1 MDTNLIEQIVRSIL
15 SDPSMQAMLGS
26 SQSAAK
32 QGRRALVLI
41 SNTPDIAQRLAFV
54 SEKWGSMYELQ
65 AVLSDSA
72 VHAGIKLPANFSLV
86 PAEIAYQADFNFDRI
101 LVPACSK
108 NCLAKLANGVRDTA
122 VTELVSRAIESGIP
136 VEMVPGYQLTPAAPA
151 AWNAMYDAYIDRLR
165 SFSVIVHMS
174 IEELCTCEECM
185 YTAPGCVLANLV
197 PPGIKPEQ
205 ITVPVPEACQTAAAA
220 PAASAQQATAVNFGG
235 EKKVNV
241 FTGKV
246 LTERDVLNWER
257 GSVARLSKKTLIT
270 PLAKDRLL
278 DRMIDYFTEGE

>member
-15 SDPSMQAMLGS
+15 SDPSMQAMVAGK
-26 SQSAAK
+26 AAPK
-32 QGRRALVLI
+32 GRRALVLI
-41 SNTPDIAQRLAFV
+41 SNTPDIAKRLAFV
-54 SEKWGSMYELQ
+54 AEKWSSLYELH

-86 PAEIAYQADFNFDRI
+86 PAEIAYQADFSYDRI

-108 NCLAKLANGVRDTA
+108 NCLAKLANGIRDTA

-136 VEMVPGYQLTPAAPA
+136 IEMVPGYEQTPAASA
-151 AWNAMYDAYIDRLR
+151 AWNAMYDGYIDRLR
-165 SFSVIVHMS
+165 SFSVIVHAA

-185 YTAPGCVLANLV
+185 FTPPGCILANLI

-205 ITVPVPEACQTAAAA
+205 IIMPVPDACKQSAV
-220 PAASAQQATAVNFGG
+220 PAGQVQPVPQVYGT
-235 EKKVNV
+235 EKKVN
-241 FTGKV
+241 FFSGKV

-257 GSVARLSKKTLIT
+257 GSVAKLSKKTIVT
-270 PLAKDRLL
+270 PLAKDRLI
-278 DRMIDYFTEGE
+278 DRVIDYFAEGE